1 MPERANRYKIVR
13 PVEYR
18 FRSLEGLIAGSGLTI
33 NISCTGVL
41 FQANCDLEVGRRIE
55 LVIRMGPTM
64 GDRHVKLMVEG
75 LTVRNEDGYVAVATR
90 KHKLRSDG
98 GDSGPAHLPSL

>member
-1 MPERANRYKIVR
+1 MQLRANRYEIER

-18 FRSLEGLIAGSGLTI
+18 FRSLEGPIAGSGLTI
-33 NISCTGVL
+33 NISRTGVL
-41 FQANCDLEVGRRIE
+41 FQADQDLEVGRRIE
-55 LVIRMGPTM
+55 LVIRMGP
-64 GDRHVKLMVEG
+64 GDRSEVKLILED
-75 LTVRNEDGYVAVATR
+75 LTVRNEGGYVAVATK